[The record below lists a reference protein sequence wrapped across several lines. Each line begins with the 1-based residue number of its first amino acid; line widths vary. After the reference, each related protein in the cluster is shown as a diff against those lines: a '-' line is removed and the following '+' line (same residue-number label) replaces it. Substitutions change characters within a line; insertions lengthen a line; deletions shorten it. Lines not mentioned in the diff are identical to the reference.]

1 MRAARMSMLN
11 GGEDIHAG
19 ADEVVAHLVVRHVT
33 GDEQHLQF
41 RAMLPGAFHQLPTVE
56 PGRPKSLTSRSRR

>member
-19 ADEVVAHLVVRHVT
+19 ADEVVAHFSSGT
-33 GDEQHLQF
+33 
-41 RAMLPGAFHQLPTVE
+41 
-56 PGRPKSLTSRSRR
+56 